1 MPSYSTLL
9 LATRI
14 PNNQISFATLSSLPE
29 SFGADIEEKNVSPKY
44 KQKYKKKYTALARES
59 ILSFHSAE
67 FGCDL
72 LQEDLCLFKDFHTY
86 TADIFF
92 HLLFVALE
100 LCFAGLTRPRN
111 ENSGM
116 QTP

>member
-1 MPSYSTLL
+1 MQTE
-9 LATRI
+9 I
-14 PNNQISFATLSSLPE
+14 QK
-29 SFGADIEEKNVSPKY
+29 KN
-44 KQKYKKKYTALARES
+44 TALALES
-59 ILSFHSAE
+59 IPSFHSAE

-72 LQEDLCLFKDFHTY
+72 LQEDLCLFKGFHSY

-92 HLLFVALE
+92 HLLFVLLE

-116 QTP
+116 QTA